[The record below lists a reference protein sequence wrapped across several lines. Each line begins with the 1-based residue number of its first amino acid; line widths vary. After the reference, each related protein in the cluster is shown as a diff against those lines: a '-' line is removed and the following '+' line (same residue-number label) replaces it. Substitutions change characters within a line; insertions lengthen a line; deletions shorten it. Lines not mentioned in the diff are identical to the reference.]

1 MSIDT
6 AADANFGG
14 SKEPES
20 GRNIP
25 RWFWA
30 VLALVMIIGITALA
44 TAAGPKF
51 SFKKNFCAGNPM
63 MLSKPADC
71 TLATPVPM
79 NTPVYYTFAVTN
91 PWSQP
96 QQDVD
101 IIDTKLSNPSSFGF
115 TPSGPIF
122 CRDDLGASVFP
133 FASTATNGIV
143 KITLGVG
150 RTVTCFA
157 PGIFTSSG
165 TKLNK
170 AEGNSPTHNAKDDV
184 TTEVLG
190 TTPINADLSVTKMA
204 SPNAVNLTTGNGNIT
219 YTITV
224 KNNGPADVD
233 VGNWFVLHDRFS
245 LLPNSVP
252 LNVEFVSANCSVTP
266 ASGSTPNDCL
276 DPNDI
281 NLTGGTPTLVG
292 TMGYHNFF
300 DWKYPAGSNGHLQ
313 SGSTMTLTIKVRIL
327 QLGGLNCIQVKDANG
342 LRNETFFTLAN
353 ATSAKTELN
362 PANNTAAVN
371 AAVETGQT
379 KVDPNCGTGHLKMT
393 KEQVDPSNP
402 VPWNSKVTYKIV
414 IENASIPAQQITI
427 AKNDLQDWVQE
438 GVNTPPF
445 TRIHVDTV
453 CEPSETTISAGC
465 SDFTPGIS
473 ADPDHSYTF
482 YGEVDHAW
490 DTTEK
495 IEMQPGEKIT
505 FYTTFVYA
513 EPDCETVPNANP
525 KPIINIARATY
536 KASPYGAITVTGQTT
551 TFTQQAKAIT
561 EMEPQ
566 PACEFLVK
574 KTLKNNPAV
583 VEFGVPL
590 DYRVSFTNLGPARN
604 IGTVIDVARISI
616 PDYATSLP
624 FTSTWKC
631 QASWSGGPSANGVIN
646 GTAVHT
652 SSPAQGSPTINLGSN
667 IAFPSGGTIDCK
679 ISIVIKRPPLNDKY
693 CTTKPALFENLALM
707 DVTHPFNSNIAWPP
721 SGNYTLGA
729 GSNPKPQDKNWA
741 TVEAALPKC
750 WDANINKSGVVGGLP
765 SGSSPWTYFG
775 NTNPITYTITT
786 TNTAQ
791 SALTGPATPGFVVKD
806 GFAAPYSNTMV
817 ASGSC
822 ASSWCWTAPVPHN
835 VKWQIGIKNLGVG
848 ASGIWNLTLPG
859 SAIKQGQDVNNR
871 ACVEAQGAEAG
882 PGWYNN
888 SGINPKCTDYNVP
901 VIPVTTISVRKQVID
916 QTGAGITALGQF
928 KLEVSCTPYGIP
940 TASPSTSLHT
950 TNPNGYSNYFT
961 VNTVPMS
968 GTCKVAETA
977 MPAIP
982 AAMAQRCGGVG
993 NVAVSSNAPI
1003 TLGALSAT
1011 GNQVTVTNTYRC
1023 TKGPILTV
1031 TKRISNPAG
1040 SVVLTNLNFSV
1051 TANCTPGGSATQPV
1065 NNGLAVGTITFPVQL
1080 NASCTVTENSPLPA
1094 FPASAKTFCGPGN
1107 KPEWNTPLIAPSNGK
1122 VPIGANGAQVS
1133 ITNSWK
1139 CVPVTGQ
1146 LEVIKSFTTLQT
1158 AVQWPATI
1166 WTINTNCTPSGAS
1179 STVTINTPASG
1190 NAVITGSGMVTAPI
1204 ADNCTVTEPTPT
1216 IAFSNAIKNYCSLPA
1231 NGGGI
1236 PAWDAPTYTV
1246 NGVTTSTPPSVT
1258 ITNGVQTVTVNN
1270 AWHCLPNTGTLAVK
1284 KIFKTQI
1291 PPGPTYQWT
1300 SENWTVNTNCSP
1312 NSTPTALTLTTGT
1325 GYNWLTADGSVIAPL
1340 NAVCTVT
1347 EDTTNFPTVF
1357 PPFATNYCTGGTTP
1371 EWDAPT
1377 YTYNGQTSSTP
1388 PSVTITSAGQTV
1400 TVTNTWSCK
1409 SNNGQIDLIKIVQG
1423 PTAQLPNMTFTIN
1436 ATCTPAAS
1444 VSTAAI
1450 TTSYPHSGTNGGP
1463 IVAPVGANCTLSE
1476 VQPLPVDPAMTAFCP
1491 ANTTATWQTWPPVS
1505 LTITAAPQTVR
1516 VINIWSCVPNN
1527 PNATDQL
1534 EVIKNVQGPA
1544 IPTQFPQTIFNIG
1557 VICNPVA
1564 STPGLPIT
1572 TLASS
1577 NAAFGN
1583 SDMFTTPENANCV
1596 VNETV
1601 PAIPAAAVS
1610 HCQATAGASYTA
1622 IWEAPTYSSPS
1633 VNMGPGIQTVTV
1645 TNKWKCV
1652 LNHPWFLAAIKKV
1665 EGPAGAP
1672 PLPALPYVISRNCT
1686 GTMSS
1691 GALLTGS
1698 VTINTATTSGTIN
1711 VGGFVPVGGHCMLSE
1726 VQPALPA
1733 AAQTYC
1739 DTATPGSIATWN
1751 APTYSLPM
1759 PVAGDFP
1766 TNNKTVTVTNSW
1778 LCLSNQKVA
1787 PKKKKKSKFKFNIG
1801 IGIGGGGGGGGDK
1814 PKQPRD
1820 PQPR

>member
-1 MSIDT
+1 MMSIDA

-14 SKEPES
+14 SFEPKPK
-20 GRNIP
+20 RNIP
-25 RWFWA
+25 RWLWA
-30 VLALVMIIGITALA
+30 MLALLMIVGVAALA

-51 SFKKNFCAGNPM
+51 SFKKNFCVGDPM
-63 MLSKPADC
+63 SLSKPGDC
-71 TLATPVPM
+71 TLATTVPM
-79 NTPVYYTFAVTN
+79 NTPVYYTFTVTN

-101 IIDTKLSNPSSFGF
+101 IIDPKLSNPSSFGF
-115 TPSGPIF
+115 TPTGPIL
-122 CRDDLGASVFP
+122 CKDDLGAAVFP
-133 FASTATNGIV
+133 FASTAPNGIV
-143 KITLGVG
+143 KITLGVD

-157 PGIFTSSG
+157 PGIFTSAG

-170 AEGNSPTHNAKDDV
+170 AEGDSLTHNVKDDV
-184 TTEVLG
+184 TTQVLG
-190 TTPINADLSVTKMA
+190 TTPINADLSVTKTA
-204 SPNAVNLTTGNGNIT
+204 APSAIDLTTGNDIIT

-233 VGNWFVLHDRFS
+233 VGDWFVLHDRFS

-252 LNVEFVSANCSVTP
+252 LNVEFLSANCSVTP
-266 ASGSTPNDCL
+266 ASGSTANDCL

-300 DWKYPAGSNGHLQ
+300 DWKYPTGSNGHLQ
-313 SGSTMTLTIKVRIL
+313 AGSSMTLTIEVRIL
-327 QLGGLNCIQVKDANG
+327 QLGGLNCIKVKDANG

-362 PANNTAAVN
+362 PANNTSAVN

-379 KVDPNCGTGHLKMT
+379 KVDPNCGAGHLKMT

-482 YGEVDHAW
+482 YGETNHAW

-536 KASPYGAITVTGQTT
+536 KASPYGAFKVTGQTT

-590 DYRVSFTNLGPARN
+590 DYRVSFTNLGAARN
-604 IGTVIDVARISI
+604 IGTVMDVARISI
-616 PDYATSLP
+616 ADYATSLP

-631 QASWSGGPSANGVIN
+631 AASWSGGPSANGVIN

-679 ISIVIKRPPLNDKY
+679 ISIVIKRPPLNDKF
-693 CTTKPALFENLALM
+693 CTTKPAVFENLALM
-707 DVTHPFNSNIAWPP
+707 DVTHPFNNNIFWQP

-741 TVEAALPKC
+741 TVEATLPKC

-765 SGSSPWTYFG
+765 SSSSPWTYFG

-791 SALTGPATPGFVVKD
+791 SALAGPATPGFVVKD
-806 GFAAPYSNTMV
+806 GFAAPYSNTQV
-817 ASGSC
+817 TSGNC
-822 ASSWCWTAPVPHN
+822 ASSWCWTAPLPHN
-835 VKWQIGIKNLGVG
+835 PRWQIGVKNLAAG
-848 ASGIWNLTLPG
+848 ASGLWNLTLPG
-859 SAIKQGQDVNNR
+859 SAVKQGQNINNQ
-871 ACVEAQGAEAG
+871 ACVEAQGAQAG

-888 SGINPKCTDYNVP
+888 SGVNPKCTNFEVQ

-916 QTGAGITALGQF
+916 LTGAGITTLGQF

-940 TASPSTSLHT
+940 IASPSASFHT
-950 TNPNGYSNYFT
+950 TTATGFSNFST

-968 GTCKVAETA
+968 GTCKVAETV

-982 AAMAQRCGGVG
+982 NAMAQRCNGVG
-993 NVAVSSNAPI
+993 NVAVTSNAPI

-1023 TKGPILTV
+1023 IQRPTLTV
-1031 TKRISNPAG
+1031 TKRINNPG
-1040 SVVLTNLNFSV
+1040 SAPLTNMNFSV
-1051 TANCTPGGSATQPV
+1051 TANCSSSGSVTQTV
-1065 NNGLAVGTITFPVQL
+1065 NNGLAIGTITFAVQQ
-1080 NASCTVTENSPLPA
+1080 NETCTVTENAPLPA
-1094 FPASAKTFCGPGN
+1094 FPQSAKNFCGLGKEPQW
-1107 KPEWNTPLIAPSNGK
+1107 KTPVINPNNGT
-1122 VPIGANGAQVS
+1122 VTIGASGAQV
-1133 ITNSWK
+1133 IIINEWH
-1139 CVPVTGQ
+1139 CVPATGQ
-1146 LEVIKSFTTLQT
+1146 LEVIKEITNPVAGMAIPPQT
-1158 AVQWPATI
+1158 YPI
-1166 WTINTNCTPSGAS
+1166 
-1179 STVTINTPASG
+1179 TVSCVPASG
-1190 NAVITGSGMVTAPI
+1190 GAAIVTNLTLSGWPGASGMVNNIPVGS
-1204 ADNCTVTEPTPT
+1204 NCTVTEQVASVST
-1216 IAFSNAIKNYCSLPA
+1216 PA
-1231 NGGGI
+1231 NLANSCAVGTTF
-1236 PAWDAPTYTV
+1236 AWND
-1246 NGVTTSTPPSVT
+1246 PPVYVPS
-1258 ITNGVQTVTVNN
+1258 
-1270 AWHCLPNTGTLAVK
+1270 
-1284 KIFKTQI
+1284 
-1291 PPGPTYQWT
+1291 
-1300 SENWTVNTNCSP
+1300 S
-1312 NSTPTALTLTTGT
+1312 
-1325 GYNWLTADGSVIAPL
+1325 GSVVIA
-1340 NAVCTVT
+1340 
-1347 EDTTNFPTVF
+1347 
-1357 PPFATNYCTGGTTP
+1357 
-1371 EWDAPT
+1371 
-1377 YTYNGQTSSTP
+1377 
-1388 PSVTITSAGQTV
+1388 AGV
-1400 TVTNTWSCK
+1400 NIVRVKNTWSCK
-1409 SNNGQIDLIKIVQG
+1409 PNLPSNGQIDLIKIVQG

-1436 ATCTPAAS
+1436 AACTPAAS
-1444 VSTAAI
+1444 VGSVPI

-1476 VQPLPVDPAMTAFCP
+1476 VQPLPVNSAMTAYCP
-1491 ANTTATWQTWPPVS
+1491 VNTTATWQTWPPVS

-1516 VINIWSCVPNN
+1516 VINIWSCVPNGS
-1527 PNATDQL
+1527 TIIHWFK
-1534 EVIKNVQGPA
+1534 VVQGPVIVGAPPSPILSA
-1544 IPTQFPQTIFNIG
+1544 IFTLNTN
-1557 VICNPVA
+1557 C
-1564 STPGLPIT
+1564 STPSVPAVINMGSGGAAPGAGMATVQSNSTCTLTEILPAMPAT
-1572 TLASS
+1572 ATNYCAT
-1577 NAAFGN
+1577 FGN
-1583 SDMFTTPENANCV
+1583 LIAVWEPPTFS
-1596 VNETV
+1596 V
-1601 PAIPAAAVS
+1601 PQPMV
-1610 HCQATAGASYTA
+1610 ATGAMVPVQ
-1622 IWEAPTYSSPS
+1622 IL
-1633 VNMGPGIQTVTV
+1633 
-1645 TNKWKCV
+1645 NKWKC
-1652 LNHPWFLAAIKKV
+1652 
-1665 EGPAGAP
+1665 AP
-1672 PLPALPYVISRNCT
+1672 P
-1686 GTMSS
+1686 
-1691 GALLTGS
+1691 
-1698 VTINTATTSGTIN
+1698 TAS
-1711 VGGFVPVGGHCMLSE
+1711 
-1726 VQPALPA
+1726 
-1733 AAQTYC
+1733 
-1739 DTATPGSIATWN
+1739 
-1751 APTYSLPM
+1751 
-1759 PVAGDFP
+1759 
-1766 TNNKTVTVTNSW
+1766 
-1778 LCLSNQKVA
+1778 
-1787 PKKKKKSKFKFNIG
+1787 KKKKPKFKINIG
-1801 IGIGGGGGGGGDK
+1801 IGIGGGGGGDK
-1814 PKQPRD
+1814 PRTPRD